1 MVAGIPTAVI
11 NIGKA
16 ISNIFKNPKVFTGF
30 KNPSTTQNWVIPK
43 GSTAIS
49 TGRIQNA
56 GVKAGVGIGATG
68 AGIGV
73 LGLGTQQVIEPLT
86 QITQPI
92 DSLLGKGTGWLLII
106 GAVILL
112 IVGILF
118 KR

>member
-1 MVAGIPTAVI
+1 MVFSAVI
-11 NIGKA
+11 SSLSRVIA
-16 ISNIFKNPKVFTGF
+16 PAF
-30 KNPSTTQNWVIPK
+30 STTTKIGTPLHTTGASIGRL

-49 TGRIQNA
+49 TGRISNA

-86 QITQPI
+86 QITNPI

-112 IVGILF
+112 IVGLLF

>member
-1 MVAGIPTAVI
+1 MVGRGTS
-11 NIGKA
+11 A
-16 ISNIFKNPKVFTGF
+16 I
-30 KNPSTTQNWVIPK
+30 
-43 GSTAIS
+43 A
-49 TGRIQNA
+49 TGRISNV

-86 QITQPI
+86 QITNPI

-112 IVGILF
+112 IVGLLF